1 MNLVEFG
8 KICGILFFVVM
19 CWYFIFVVFKTN
31 KDYLRSL
38 VGMDDVV
45 EGFSD
50 DQNTKLENSI
60 NQLDGQLKNMREYL
74 GLGEGGKEE
83 QRKLILDYLQK
94 GIRILK
100 LALIQVT
107 AERGA
112 VDPKN
117 NQKTFDSLDKS
128 REKFVKQ
135 IKEYEDALTY
145 FTEEQTISENEG
157 LI

>member
-38 VGMDDVV
+38 AGMDNVV

-50 DQNTKLENSI
+50 DQNTRLENSI
-60 NQLDGQLKNMREYL
+60 NQMDGAIKFIREQL
-74 GLGEGGKEE
+74 GVGEGGKEE
-83 QRKLILDYLQK
+83 QRKLITDYLEK
-94 GIRILK
+94 GLRMMK
-100 LALIQVT
+100 LSLIQVT
-107 AERGA
+107 AQVGTLS
-112 VDPKN
+112 PKDGP
-117 NQKTFDSLDKS
+117 KMFEALDKN
-128 REKFVKQ
+128 RETYVKN

>member
-1 MNLVEFG
+1 MNLVDFG

-38 VGMDDVV
+38 AGMDVV

-50 DQNTKLENSI
+50 DQNTKLENRLTYFDAEI
-60 NQLDGQLKNMREYL
+60 KKVRDEM

-83 QRKLILDYLQK
+83 QRKLILDYFEKSL
-94 GIRILK
+94 RMFK
-100 LALIQVT
+100 LYLINMKT
-107 AERGA
+107 AEA
-112 VDPKN
+112 TNPKMAKMIGLEE
-117 NQKTFDSLDKS
+117 Q
-128 REKFVKQ
+128 EKVRKN
-135 IKEYEDALTY
+135 IKICEDAITY
-145 FTEEQTISENEG
+145 FSEEQTISENEG